1 VPRLLLRWAWPYVRP
16 EAGRLGAVL
25 LLSLASTV
33 LSLFVPLLSRDL
45 VDRAILGR
53 DLAALWRVV
62 SAFLGLTV
70 AGFALNMA
78 SGLLYTR
85 ASAEAL
91 FAMRLGVY
99 RHLQRLSPRFF
110 AANRLG
116 DIVSRLNNDVSEVQ
130 RVAAE
135 TVLASVGNVL
145 FLAGT
150 LVMLA
155 VLSPSLLLVVLLF
168 LPPSVLV
175 LVRYRAKLARE
186 VEVLRER
193 SAGIG
198 SFLIETLQGQ
208 RVVVASGAEEREAG
222 RFREK
227 NTSFVRTLL
236 RMQWLTYLSGG
247 LPGLLLAA
255 GTAAVFLVGGR
266 AVIAGE
272 MTLGTFVAFMAYQMR
287 LLGPVQSLLGLY
299 AGLATAGVSLARVRH
314 LFSASPEVVEAPSP
328 VALGRVRGEVQFED
342 VTFGYDRGAP
352 VLEGVSFR
360 AAPGEVLALVGPSGG
375 GKSTIADLLLRL
387 FDPERGTV
395 RLDGHDLRTL
405 RLADLRREVALV
417 EQTPFLFHASLADNL
432 RYARP
437 EVDLGALREA
447 AEAAGLSDLLARL
460 PQGLDTV
467 VGERGAALSVGERQR
482 IAIARALLADPAVLV
497 LDEPTSALDPETER
511 KVLAG
516 YEGLL
521 RGRTTIVISH
531 RRLLA
536 ERADRV
542 VVLDGSRV
550 VESGPARELRARDGA
565 YAALFGSA

>member
-16 EAGRLGAVL
+16 QAGRLGAVL
-25 LLSLASTV
+25 ALSLLSTV

-53 DLAALWRVV
+53 DLAALLRVV
-62 SAFLGLTV
+62 SAFLGLTL
-70 AGFALNMA
+70 AGFALNVA
-78 SGLLYTR
+78 SGLLYTH

-116 DIVSRLNNDVSEVQ
+116 DLVSRLNNDVSEVQ

-155 VLSPSLLLVVLLF
+155 VLSPRLLLVVLLF
-168 LPPSVLV
+168 LPPSLLV

-186 VEVLRER
+186 VGVLRER
-193 SAGIG
+193 SADIG
-198 SFLIETLQGQ
+198 SFLIETLQAV
-208 RVVVASGAEEREAG
+208 RLVVASGAEDREAG

-227 NTSFVRTLL
+227 NASFVRTLL

-247 LPGLLLAA
+247 LPGLLLAT

-266 AVIAGE
+266 SVIAGE

-287 LLGPVQSLLGLY
+287 LLGPVQALLGLY

-328 VALGRVRGEVQFED
+328 VGLGRARGEVEFED

-352 VLEGVSFR
+352 VLESVSFR
-360 AAPGEVLALVGPSGG
+360 VAPGEVLALVGPSGG
-375 GKSTIADLLLRL
+375 GKSTIADLLVRL
-387 FDPERGTV
+387 FDPDRGTV
-395 RLDGHDLRTL
+395 CLDGHDLRTL
-405 RLADLRREVALV
+405 RLADLRREVTLV
-417 EQTPFLFHASLADNL
+417 EQAPFLFHASLAENL

-437 EVDLGALREA
+437 QADDGALREA

-460 PQGLDTV
+460 PEGLGTV

-482 IAIARALLADPAVLV
+482 IAIARALLTDPAVLV
-497 LDEPTSALDPETER
+497 LDEPTAALDPETER

-516 YEGLL
+516 YERLL

-550 VESGPARELRARDGA
+550 VESGPARELRARAGA
-565 YAALFGSA
+565 YAALFGGA